1 LPEAWN
7 FDDFDQT
14 QLIAGPVAMGVE
26 LCEILEK
33 SCGPALKYPADHLP
47 DYATL

>member
-1 LPEAWN
+1 VWN

-26 LCEILEK
+26 LCEILE
-33 SCGPALKYPADHLP
+33 SHAGLP
-47 DYATL
+47 

>member
-1 LPEAWN
+1 LLEAWN

-26 LCEILEK
+26 LCEILK
-33 SCGPALKYPADHLP
+33 VMRACPKVTCQSSS
-47 DYATL
+47 